1 MANKFVID
9 TNVLVS
15 ALSSKSVYHSLI
27 QDILNQRINIYVTDE
42 ILLEYEEIL
51 KLKYSAT
58 VATNFIKALH
68 ELPNV
73 FMVNVYY
80 KWNLLNDK
88 DDNKFIDC
96 YVAANASILISND
109 KGFNILKQVE
119 FPVIYVIT
127 IEQYFN

>member
-1 MANKFVID
+1 
-9 TNVLVS
+9 VLVS